1 MNRAQLRERVK
12 MYVQG
17 RDQYDSLINDLLNE
31 VCDSLAMPFEFQAL
45 QDVEE
50 VTYTASLGL
59 FALVNEP
66 YAITSVRDLT
76 NNRRLTLQDPDW
88 YDDQDSTIL
97 GLPRSYVHFG
107 NSLALYPI
115 PDIDADLR
123 IRSKRLP
130 TPMNDDT
137 DEPDGFPR
145 DWHPIIYKLAASD
158 LHFLLKEDQ
167 AGMMRKNEALA
178 AISARQEVRTIEARS
193 STGRIIIERPTYR
206 RHGSRTKWR

>member
-1 MNRAQLRERVK
+1 VK

-31 VCDSLAMPFEFQAL
+31 VCDSLAMPFEFHGL
-45 QDVEE
+45 QNVEN
-50 VTYTASLGL
+50 VTYTSATPL
-59 FALVNEP
+59 FPLVSEP
-66 YAITSVRDLT
+66 YAIVSVRDLT
-76 NNRRLTLQDPDW
+76 NNRKLTLQDPDW
-88 YDDQDSTIL
+88 YDDQDISVTGIPRTYTHL
-97 GLPRSYVHFG
+97 G
-107 NSLALYPI
+107 NILALYPI
-115 PDIDADLR
+115 PDIDTSLR

-130 TPMNDDT
+130 VPMTADV

-167 AGMMRKNEALA
+167 AGMMRKNEALS